1 MSEAKGYVWGPIN
14 AEDLAPVPASKWIV
28 TSGMT
33 GVSAAQ
39 GRLYAVD
46 AGDHSCNEIFPY
58 LASYALDAD
67 RFGSH
72 APLEPLRFE
81 PHGIDIALR
90 PDGIGEL
97 FVVNHGW
104 RESVEV
110 FEVVVEG
117 TARPTLRWIG
127 AAMLPGSAVGNDV
140 AAVDGGGFVVS
151 VNVIRGDGMEQGM
164 ARAEAGDETGGVL
177 EWSPGAGWSELPG
190 TGINSANGV
199 AVSKDGHWVYIGG
212 WHSRCIK
219 KARRGGSLPES
230 SVVGTDILT
239 DNLTWTSDGRLLA
252 AGACDTTAEEF
263 ITGHFGPEPRL
274 SFPSRVLLVDPDTLA
289 METVVAYGPET
300 FGAATTGLQV
310 GDEIWVG
317 AARDQGLARF
327 PYLPAAGT
335 VPRGDASA

>member
-14 AEDLAPVPASKWIV
+14 AEDLAPVPATSWVV

-46 AGDHSCNEIFPY
+46 RRDHSCNEIFPY
-58 LASYALDAD
+58 LASYALDEE
-67 RFGSH
+67 RFGRM
-72 APLEPLRFE
+72 APLDPLRVE
-81 PHGIDIALR
+81 PHGIDVAAR
-90 PDGIGEL
+90 PDGVSEL
-97 FVVNHGW
+97 YVVNHGW

-110 FEVVVEG
+110 FEIDLAG
-117 TARPTLRWIG
+117 ARPTLRWIG
-127 AAMLPGSAVGNDV
+127 AAVLPASAVGNDV
-140 AAVDGGGFVVS
+140 AAVDRGGFVVS
-151 VNVIRGDGMEQGM
+151 INVLHGDGREHGL
-164 ARAEAGDETGGVL
+164 ARAEAGDETGGVF
-177 EWSPGAGWSELPG
+177 EWSPEHGWADLPG
-190 TGINSANGV
+190 TAINSANGV

-219 KARRGGSLPES
+219 KARRGGAPAES

-239 DNLTWTSDGRLLA
+239 DNLTWTADGRILA

-263 ITGHFGPEPRL
+263 IAGHFGPEPRL
-274 SFPSRVLLVDPDTLA
+274 AFPSRVLRVDPDTLGF
-289 METVVAYGPET
+289 ETVVAYGPET

-327 PYLPAAGT
+327 AYDPAPGSDPSGAVT
-335 VPRGDASA
+335 V

>member
-1 MSEAKGYVWGPIN
+1 VSEAKGYVWGPIN
-14 AEDLAPVPASKWIV
+14 AEDLAPVPATSWVV

-46 AGDHSCNEIFPY
+46 RRDHSCNEIFPY
-58 LASYALDAD
+58 LASYALDEE
-67 RFGSH
+67 RFGSM
-72 APLEPLRFE
+72 APLDPLRVE
-81 PHGIDIALR
+81 PHGIDVAAR
-90 PDGIGEL
+90 PDGVTEL
-97 FVVNHGW
+97 YVVNHGW

-110 FEVVVEG
+110 FEIDVAG
-117 TARPTLRWIG
+117 ARPTLRWIG
-127 AAMLPGSAVGNDV
+127 AAVLPASAVGNDV

-151 VNVIRGDGMEQGM
+151 VNVLHGDGLEHGL
-164 ARAEAGDETGGVL
+164 ARAEAGDETGGVF
-177 EWSPGAGWSELPG
+177 EWSPEHGWADLPG
-190 TGINSANGV
+190 TAINSANGV

-219 KARRGGSLPES
+219 KARRGAAPAES

-239 DNLTWTSDGRLLA
+239 DNLTWTADGRLLA

-263 ITGHFGPEPRL
+263 IAGHFGPEPRL
-274 SFPSRVLLVDPDTLA
+274 AFPSRVLRVDPDSLA
-289 METVVAYGPET
+289 VETVVAYGPET

-327 PYLPAAGT
+327 AYDPAPGSGPSGAVT
-335 VPRGDASA
+335 A